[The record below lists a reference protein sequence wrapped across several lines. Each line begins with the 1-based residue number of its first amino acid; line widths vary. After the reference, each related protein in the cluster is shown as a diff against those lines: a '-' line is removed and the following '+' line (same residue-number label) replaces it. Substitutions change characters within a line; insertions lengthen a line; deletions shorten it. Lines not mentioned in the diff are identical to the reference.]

1 MGFDMAKTPEK
12 QAPTQRQRFIEAAR
26 NVGATEDEDSFKQR
40 LKAVAG
46 ANSAK
51 PKNGK
56 RPRKR
61 GQ

>member
-1 MGFDMAKTPEK
+1 MAKAPEK

-26 NVGATEDEDSFKQR
+26 KVGATEDEEFFRQR

-51 PKNGK
+51 TKEVK
-56 RPRKR
+56 APRKR
-61 GQ
+61 GKK